1 MAVYFQVLEC
11 ALAAGQ
17 CLRGTGHALFLVPL
31 HSLDTRLARRRS
43 QAEPFGPSPR

>member
-17 CLRGTGHALFLVPL
+17 CLRGTGHAPFLEFL
-31 HSLDTRLARRRS
+31 RNLNTRLARRRS